1 MMNNWCSPPPNVDIS
16 PQANALRILVG
27 SCSATATVIAN
38 NYNQTQKKLEK
49 NRAGR
54 RRLLDPSF
62 LQRNQTD

>member
-16 PQANALRILVG
+16 PQANALVG

-54 RRLLDPSF
+54 RRRRLLHPSF